1 MVLEPPRDETEREH
15 RKHHDRTLVEHVDND
30 ISQQLRKELAIA
42 QRIVESMGERGRN
55 ALPKIETV
63 QEIGKQGT
71 DAATNQGKR
80 KDDNEQPRDIRKE
93 ALVIE
98 EGRRHRNHDADDAV
112 IHSLGFRNAVDGVRP
127 EPDNHRGQ
135 VSTEHC
141 RDNGSGT
148 VQIQWD
154 SQGQGQTRRDN
165 I

>member
-1 MVLEPPRDETEREH
+1 
-15 RKHHDRTLVEHVDND
+15 
-30 ISQQLRKELAIA
+30 
-42 QRIVESMGERGRN
+42 MGERGRN

-80 KDDNEQPRDIRKE
+80 KDDNEQPRNIRKE

-112 IHSLGFRNAVDGVRP
+112 IHGLGFRNAVDGVRS

-148 VQIQWD
+148 VQIQRN
-154 SQGQGQTRRDN
+154 SQDN
-165 I
+165 G